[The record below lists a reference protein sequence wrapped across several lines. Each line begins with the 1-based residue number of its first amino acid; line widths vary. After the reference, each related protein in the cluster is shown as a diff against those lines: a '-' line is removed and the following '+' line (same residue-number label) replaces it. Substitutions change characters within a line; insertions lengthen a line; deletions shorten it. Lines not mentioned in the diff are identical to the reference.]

1 MAQLKRFLYFVLL
14 ICSVFGAPMSSS
26 GGNIPDSYNQDESNA
41 HQVAPSKD
49 VSLSS
54 FGHLGVNVGL
64 GAVVLLGAMAAAE
77 AAIRLIQ
84 GHQKSSTQRKQMQF
98 IRARQQAWQKEQ
110 LQREHEALEVLLDL
124 AEKQAQRIS
133 VKGFTDKLKP
143 LKVPKEIHQSL
154 EHIFKKKNEE
164 DDTGEVFHNLKEALA
179 PLLEFE
185 E

>member
-1 MAQLKRFLYFVLL
+1 MAQLKTFLCFILFM
-14 ICSVFGAPMSSS
+14 CSVFGATMSSS
-26 GGNIPDSYNQDESNA
+26 GGSIPDSYDPEESNA
-41 HQVAPSKD
+41 HQAAPSTG

-64 GAVVLLGAMAAAE
+64 GAIVLLGTAAVAE
-77 AAIRLIQ
+77 AAIRVIE
-84 GHQKSSTQRKQMQF
+84 GYTRNTTQRKQMQF

-133 VKGFTDKLKP
+133 AKGFTDKLKP